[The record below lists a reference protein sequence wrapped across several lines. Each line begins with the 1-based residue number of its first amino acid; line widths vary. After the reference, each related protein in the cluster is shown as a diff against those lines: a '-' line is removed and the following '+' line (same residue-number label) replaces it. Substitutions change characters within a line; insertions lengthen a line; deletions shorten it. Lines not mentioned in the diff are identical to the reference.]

1 MPNHQAQF
9 AFTVFPFIIAE
20 KRILSS
26 IYGSCNPWVD
36 FPRLLNLYVAGKLK
50 LDELV
55 SREYRIGE
63 VNEAFRALEAGEVAR
78 SIVRF

>member
-1 MPNHQAQF
+1 MS
-9 AFTVFPFIIAE
+9 E
-20 KRILSS
+20 KRITSS
-26 IYGSCNPWVD
+26 IYGSCDPWVD

-55 SREYRIGE
+55 SREYPLE
-63 VNEAFRALEAGEVAR
+63 QVNEAFRALEAGEVAR